1 MWPFSSRISPE
12 ENAQALRLIVHL
24 QKMLAYQQL
33 SMEVLNDSVGAI
45 TEIPTNEVERPEA
58 FLDSTNQV
66 EFEQNV
72 LPALQRKLNI
82 LEKLS
87 EEHKAF
93 CRPVIPQHADI
104 YDLFSEFFTAL
115 TERGKL
121 QITKGKKWVANPN
134 VDVDASRLDEVEKQS
149 MSKSLPALN
158 KLIMKHGLSNE
169 DFLQINCEAFNS
181 IREFV
186 GLAPLPL
193 VEFVSRYFAG
203 MSGQRARFFTDYDQ
217 PS

>member
-1 MWPFSSRISPE
+1 MWPFSSSISPE
-12 ENAQALRLIVHL
+12 EREQALRLIVHL

-33 SMEVLNDSVGAI
+33 SMEVLNDSVRTV
-45 TEIPTNEVERPEA
+45 TEMPTNEVERSEA
-58 FLDSTNQV
+58 FLDSTNQAG
-66 EFEQNV
+66 FEQNV
-72 LPALQRKLNI
+72 LPALQRKLNV

-87 EEHKAF
+87 AEHKAF
-93 CRPVIPQHADI
+93 CRPVIQRHADI

-121 QITKGKKWVANPN
+121 QITEGKRWVANPN
-134 VDVDASRLDEVEKQS
+134 ADVDPSRLDEAEKQS

-158 KLIMKHGLSNE
+158 DLIRKHGLSNE

-181 IREFV
+181 VREFV
-186 GLAPLPL
+186 GLDPLPL

-203 MSGQRARFFTDYDQ
+203 MSGQRARFFTDED
-217 PS
+217 